1 MVNWVSSSKTH
12 VLPSCCSSV
21 LHMSAFSSVSQNG
34 CHCSSYL
41 LQLSQCPV
49 EENKQFLLVSPSKSK
64 QAWRARPVLST
75 PCPSLV

>member
-21 LHMSAFSSVSQNG
+21 LNMSASSSVSQNG

-49 EENKQFLLVSPSKSK
+49 EENSFFFVSPSRSK
-64 QAWRARPVLST
+64 QAWRARSVLST